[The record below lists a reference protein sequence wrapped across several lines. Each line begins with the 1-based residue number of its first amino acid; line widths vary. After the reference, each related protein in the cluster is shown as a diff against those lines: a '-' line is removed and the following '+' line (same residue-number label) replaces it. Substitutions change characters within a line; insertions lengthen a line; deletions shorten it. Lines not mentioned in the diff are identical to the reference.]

1 MTTETLNP
9 PLRTRG
15 TIEASKTLSIHLTI
29 EHDIRIPVNS
39 IPPPLLET
47 IMADLTIPNPAYAS
61 AVRMGRY
68 TGNIPQR
75 LTMWAVEGD
84 TLTLPRG
91 YGQTLLKRCRTLGIQ
106 FVTDDRRLTLPSVTF
121 ESRIK
126 LRPYQVLAVE
136 RLVQML
142 AGGLVAPCGSG
153 KTTMALQIIARAG
166 QPALVLVH
174 TRELLLQWIER
185 ATQFLG
191 IPSGEIGIIG
201 AGKWTIGDRLTVGL
215 VQTLA
220 KRDLADIRERFGLV
234 ILDEAH
240 HAPASTFQRVFAAF
254 PARYRLWLSATPERQ
269 DGLHPILYAVA
280 GPILHTIGRADLP
293 AVTPAMQVVE
303 TDFTDCDDDYSA
315 LLTRLTQDTRR
326 NRLIASTIAQN
337 APGHYSL
344 VLSER
349 VDHLEALQVMLADI
363 SPTLRAAT
371 LTGQM
376 AKRERTRVMED
387 VTARKVDV
395 LFATQLTR
403 EGLDI
408 PHLDQLF
415 MSCPKRAAAAVEQ
428 ECGRIMRPAEGK
440 AGATVWDFWDS
451 GSPMLRGQFWRRRD
465 VYRKLGMEVSV

>member
-15 TIEASKTLSIHLTI
+15 AIEASKTLSIHLTI
-29 EHDIRIPVNS
+29 GGDIRIPLNS
-39 IPPPLLET
+39 IPQPLLEIIT
-47 IMADLTIPNPAYAS
+47 ADLTLDNPAYAS

-75 LTMWAVEGD
+75 LTMWALEEGI
-84 TLTLPRG
+84 LTVPRG

-106 FVTDDRRLTLPSVTF
+106 FVTDDRRLTLPPVTF

-153 KTTMALQIIARAG
+153 KTTAGLKAIADVG
-166 QPALVLVH
+166 QPALVIVATL
-174 TRELLLQWIER
+174 ELALQWIDR

-191 IPSGEIGIIG
+191 IPREEIGLIG
-201 AGKWTIGDRLTVGL
+201 NGKRTIGTRLTVGL
-215 VQTLA
+215 VQTLS
-220 KRDLADIRERFGLV
+220 KMDLTEIRERFGLV

-254 PARYRLWLSATPERQ
+254 PAIYRLWLSATPERQ
-269 DGLHPILYAVA
+269 DGLHPILYAVG
-280 GPILHTIGRADLP
+280 GPILHTISRADLP
-293 AVTPAMQVVE
+293 TVTPVLRVIE

-315 LLTRLTQDTRR
+315 LLTRLTQDERR
-326 NRLIASTIAQN
+326 NRLIVDAIAQN
-337 APGHYSL
+337 ALGHYSL

-349 VDHLEALQVMLADI
+349 VDHLEVLHKMLADI
-363 SPTLRAAT
+363 SPNLRAAT
-371 LTGQM
+371 LTGRM
-376 AKRERTRVMED
+376 SKREREQTMAAIQ
-387 VTARKVDV
+387 AREIDV
-395 LFATQLTR
+395 LFSTQLAR

-408 PHLDQLF
+408 VHLDQLF
-415 MSCPKRAAAAVEQ
+415 MTCPKRAASAVEQ
-428 ECGRIMRPAEGK
+428 EIGRIMRPAEGK

-451 GSPMLRGQFWRRRD
+451 GSPMPRGQFWRRRD